1 MRPSAGRRDTAWA
14 IATAVLLAPGCGGRP
29 SVEARVRGV
38 LEEAVRRANARDAA
52 GLTALCAPD
61 YADFE
66 GRDAA
71 RTRQLLQDHFERY
84 RGIVVHLLGARIGG
98 TEPDGLLPVECDVS
112 LSHGAAQVLRRLIHS
127 AGVLYRFRLGLRP
140 GPGDGWRI
148 ATAAWEE
155 VGPAG
160 LFPESL
166 GVLKELFPGF

>member
-1 MRPSAGRRDTAWA
+1 MRRPASRRAAAWA
-14 IATAVLLAPGCGGRP
+14 MAIAVLLAPACGGGP
-29 SVEARVRGV
+29 SVEARVRAV
-38 LEEAVRRANARDAA
+38 LEEAVSRANARDAA
-52 GLTALCAPD
+52 GLAALCAPD

-71 RTRQLLQDHFERY
+71 RTVELLRGHFERY

-98 TEPDGLLPVECDVS
+98 AEPDGLLPVECDVS
-112 LSHGAAQVLRRLIHS
+112 LSHGAAQVLRRLIRS

-140 GPGDGWRI
+140 GPGDGWRVVS
-148 ATAAWEE
+148 AAWEE